1 MGADPVP
8 AWLLRP
14 YRIHQ
19 IAGKPGDDHNETP
32 NPKGTP
38 MTTMNPISF
47 LFDWLLGLTRPGA
60 NPDEVRNFVANP
72 TQAASQAM
80 GTAVTQAQLTQAAS
94 AVVAPGA
101 VYGSNPVQA
110 LQHTV
115 ADNHGLTFAP
125 QRVFAPETNTDLAS
139 HNDIGSPRAGEDVQQ
154 GVGNVDLDFDFS
166 RDINA
171 SDGAVV
177 NQGTID
183 GDVDTTNV
191 EGDGN
196 IVGDDNDGA
205 NTGDVDAGQGSNVQ
219 AGGKDNDLDD
229 TGDDVNTTA
238 GGDVATN
245 TGSGQNT
252 QVGDI
257 DTSGGGAAG
266 GDGGSGG
273 GGLIGIGN
281 DGGDGGSAA
290 GGAGGP
296 VIIAPTQNTN
306 SNNDV
311 EGDQTNVGNV
321 GGDVDAS
328 HDDNSVDNSVDNSNQ
343 DNSTHDSHDTTV
355 ETNVDVDAGLF

>member
-1 MGADPVP
+1 
-8 AWLLRP
+8 
-14 YRIHQ
+14 
-19 IAGKPGDDHNETP
+19 
-32 NPKGTP
+32 
-38 MTTMNPISF
+38 MTNPISF

-60 NPDEVRNFVANP
+60 DPSDVRAFVANP

-101 VYGSNPVQA
+101 VYGTNPVQA

-154 GVGNVDLDFDFS
+154 GVGNFDLDFDFS

-205 NTGDVDAGQGSNVQ
+205 NTGDVNAEQGSNVQ
-219 AGGKDNDLDD
+219 AGGKDNDLED
-229 TGDDVNTTA
+229 TGDDVITQA

-257 DTSGGGAAG
+257 DASGGGASG
-266 GDGGSGG
+266 GDGGHGG

-281 DGGDGGSAA
+281 DGGDGGGAA

-306 SNNDV
+306 TNSNNDV
-311 EGDQTNVGNV
+311 DGDQTNVSGTV
-321 GGDVDAS
+321 GGTVDAS

-343 DNSTHDSHDTTV
+343 DNSTHDSHDATV

>member
-1 MGADPVP
+1 
-8 AWLLRP
+8 
-14 YRIHQ
+14 
-19 IAGKPGDDHNETP
+19 
-32 NPKGTP
+32 
-38 MTTMNPISF
+38 MTNPISW
-47 LFDWLLGLTRPGA
+47 LFDWLLSLTRPGA
-60 NPDEVRNFVANP
+60 DPNDVRAFVANP

-94 AVVAPGA
+94 AVVAPAA
-101 VYGSNPVQA
+101 VYGHSDPVQA

-154 GVGNVDLDFDFS
+154 GVGNVNLDFDFS

-177 NQGTID
+177 NTGTIG

-205 NTGDVDAGQGSNVQ
+205 NTGDVTAGQGSNVQ
-219 AGGKDNDLDD
+219 AGGKDNDLND
-229 TGDDVNTTA
+229 TGDDVNTSA

-257 DTSGGGAAG
+257 DTSGGNAAG
-266 GDGGSGG
+266 GDGGHGG

-281 DGGDGGSAA
+281 DGGDGGAAA
-290 GGAGGP
+290 GGSGGG

-306 SNNDV
+306 SNNQSAGDDINNVDV
-311 EGDQTNVGNV
+311 SGSSAPVSVGNEDNDWAGGDQTNVGGSV
-321 GGDVDAS
+321 GGNVDAS
-328 HDDNSVDNSVDNSNQ
+328 HDDNS
-343 DNSTHDSHDTTV
+343 THQQTDIHQG
-355 ETNVDVDAGLF
+355 VDVDLF

>member
-1 MGADPVP
+1 MTSAISSLLDWLMDLARPGADPQDVR
-8 AWLLRP
+8 A
-14 YRIHQ
+14 
-19 IAGKPGDDHNETP
+19 
-32 NPKGTP
+32 
-38 MTTMNPISF
+38 F
-47 LFDWLLGLTRPGA
+47 L
-60 NPDEVRNFVANP
+60 NSP

-80 GTAVTQAQLTQAAS
+80 GTTVTQAQLTQAAHAVVGPS
-94 AVVAPGA
+94 AVAG
-101 VYGSNPVQA
+101 GNPIQH
-110 LQHTV
+110 LQNSV
-115 ADNHGLTFAP
+115 ADTHGIAFAP
-125 QRVFAPETNTDLAS
+125 QRVFAPETAVAS

-177 NQGTID
+177 NQGTIG

-196 IVGDDNDGA
+196 IVGDDNEGA
-205 NTGDVDAGQGSNVQ
+205 NTGDVTAGQGSNVQ
-219 AGGKDNDLDD
+219 AGGKDNDLVD
-229 TGDDVNTTA
+229 TGDDVNTQA

-257 DTSGGGAAG
+257 DASGGGAAG
-266 GDGGSGG
+266 GAGGNAG
-273 GGLIGIGN
+273 GGLLGIGN
-281 DGGDGGSAA
+281 DGGDGGAAA

-311 EGDQTNVGNV
+311 GGDQTNVSGTV

-328 HDDNSVDNSVDNSNQ
+328 HDDNSVDNSNQ
-343 DNSTHDSHDTTV
+343 DNSTTDNSGQVNTDV
-355 ETNVDVDAGLF
+355 DVSTNVDAGLF